1 MSMASFLSMIRGNLR
16 LSLLTLSIPLMVV
29 LFPCGHSYALSEDTT
44 VKDVASDKAY
54 HLAFLVRRLDKLL
67 DQENDERR
75 NFEKLDDYEHRIRDN
90 SARLQAF
97 LERRYRLVSPPDR
110 VILDWANS
118 ITNIAIDLPLKVRRE
133 RGGGGD
139 SRTLRVGLLLP
150 PDKARLVK
158 TFPSQVVVNAVFR
171 FVRTRSIVVDFI
183 DITLNGE
190 PIYADES

>member
-1 MSMASFLSMIRGNLR
+1 MGTASFFSMIRGNLR
-16 LSLLTLSIPLMVV
+16 RSLLTLSIPLMDV
-29 LFPCGHSYALSEDTT
+29 LLLRGRSYALSEDTT

-75 NFEKLDDYEHRIRDN
+75 DFEKLDDYERRIQDN

-139 SRTLRVGLLLP
+139 PRTLQVGILLP

-158 TFPSQVVVNAVFR
+158 TFPSQVVVDAVFR
-171 FVRTRSIVVDFI
+171 FVRTRSIVVDSI

-190 PIYADES
+190 PIYAD